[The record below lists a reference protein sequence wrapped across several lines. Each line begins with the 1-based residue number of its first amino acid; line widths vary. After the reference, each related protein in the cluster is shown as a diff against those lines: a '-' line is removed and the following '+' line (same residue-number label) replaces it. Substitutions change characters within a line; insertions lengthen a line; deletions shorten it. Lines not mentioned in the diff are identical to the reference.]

1 MPPWQFFDCRGVGLP
16 KQRGKNTVVKT
27 ALKWDGNQEENVV
40 PSPWAGE
47 RKGTRWVL
55 LTLLTNGGCVSHSSP
70 SVKWLSGPQN
80 ALLYSTTPSG
90 TGIPRAASSPGLCS
104 PCLLAMGSALPSRP
118 GRCSQPLSPSQ
129 RPGWAAPPFS
139 RQHLRAFLGN
149 PRQHGEEKMGNDT
162 FIATWSHKYV
172 RNVSPQR

>member
-1 MPPWQFFDCRGVGLP
+1 MPPWQFFDCHGVGLP

-55 LTLLTNGGCVSHSSP
+55 LTLLTNGGCVSHRSP

-104 PCLLAMGSALPSRP
+104 PCLLAMGRVSSPLTTRSVLPAALPFTKTRLSGASIFQAALACLP
-118 GRCSQPLSPSQ
+118 GE
-129 RPGWAAPPFS
+129 PPPA
-139 RQHLRAFLGN
+139 RRGKDGEWHL
-149 PRQHGEEKMGNDT
+149 H
-162 FIATWSHKYV
+162 
-172 RNVSPQR
+172 RNLIP